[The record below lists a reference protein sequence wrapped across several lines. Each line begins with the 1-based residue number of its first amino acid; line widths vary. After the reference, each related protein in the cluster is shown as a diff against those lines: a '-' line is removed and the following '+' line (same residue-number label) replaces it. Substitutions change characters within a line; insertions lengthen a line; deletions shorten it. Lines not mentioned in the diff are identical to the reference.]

1 MSDDDKSLDLTGLGK
16 VAKAI
21 PASSWN
27 RIVKTVCDTFSDLI
41 APITET
47 SSGLGRLIRSKFDGL
62 VDVQKVLAADAMR
75 RAKNK
80 VERAERKPKNRPKS
94 AVLVVALEKASIE
107 SDDTLRDIWA
117 NLIANEILENE
128 VHPEFPRILER
139 LSSKD
144 AVTLAEIAESDK
156 TAAVK
161 KMAKAYMAQVKILGI
176 DITAILEESTDFSR
190 EHLKNLQL
198 IRQTSGQWFLTKIG
212 QEFLKS
218 VTDPAPEYT
227 DAEP

>member
-1 MSDDDKSLDLTGLGK
+1 MSDDDRSLDLTGLGK

-21 PASSWN
+21 PATSWN
-27 RIVKTVCDTFSDLI
+27 RIVKTACDTFSDLI
-41 APITET
+41 SPITET
-47 SSGLGRLIRSKFDGL
+47 SSGLGRLIRSKFDTL

-75 RAKNK
+75 RAKDK
-80 VERAERKPKNRPKS
+80 VERAGREQAKRPKS
-94 AVLVVALEKASIE
+94 AVLVTAIEKASIE

-117 NLIANEILENE
+117 NLIANEILDNE

-144 AVTLAEIAESDK
+144 AVTLAEIAEYDK

-161 KMAKAYMAQVKILGI
+161 KAARAYMAQIEILGI
-176 DITAILEESTDFSR
+176 DITALLEEPTDFSR
-190 EHLKNLQL
+190 EHLQNLRL

-218 VTDPAPEYT
+218 VTDPAPEYVE
-227 DAEP
+227 AEP